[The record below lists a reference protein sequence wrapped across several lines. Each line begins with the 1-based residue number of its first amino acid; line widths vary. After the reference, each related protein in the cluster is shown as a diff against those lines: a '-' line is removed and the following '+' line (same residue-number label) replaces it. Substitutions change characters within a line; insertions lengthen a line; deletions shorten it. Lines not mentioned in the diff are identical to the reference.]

1 MQDELLEI
9 EIHKS
14 PMWEINNPR
23 VNRLLRATLDLVY
36 HSKNMD
42 NEQKGEVFNILISL
56 VRIYGDPKLIKR
68 DKMIIKLIKKIKKE
82 NYQKKLT
89 GIGSNIELATGWL
102 GGNLVKTSRNT
113 RNQMAEHC
121 PCVTNGL
128 KILRE
133 VKKFFMLK

>member
-36 HSKNMD
+36 HSRNMD
-42 NEQKGEVFNILISL
+42 NEQKEEVFNILVSL

-68 DKMIIKLIKKIKKE
+68 DK
-82 NYQKKLT
+82 NDY
-89 GIGSNIELATGWL
+89 
-102 GGNLVKTSRNT
+102 
-113 RNQMAEHC
+113 
-121 PCVTNGL
+121 
-128 KILRE
+128 
-133 VKKFFMLK
+133 